1 MGWKGR
7 ETGWG
12 KGMWWG
18 EGERNNP
25 NIVCTYELKKFKKR
39 LPNVQF
45 QVYHILKKAKLWR

>member
-1 MGWKGR
+1 L
-7 ETGWG
+7 
-12 KGMWWG
+12 WWG